1 MPPKNELVLAC
12 WLATF
17 GVMSF
22 RFFRRVKIAPGLTLN
37 LSKGGLSLS
46 VGIPGAQMTVGTSG
60 VRKTLGLP
68 GTGLYWTKQSGWDQ
82 PRQVENRVRINLD
95 EVETQELV
103 AALNG
108 YGPTLANPSTNRKYT
123 EGQITREIQRRE
135 SDENM
140 AALTLEVE
148 TWEENYQA
156 VLDHW
161 KKLPRIPTIEEFR
174 RYSERADFKPIPP
187 PENPN
192 YEEAKRSLQRELTGE
207 LYASFP
213 YSMLPVFV
221 SKNKAV
227 AKLSERW
234 PEQANKIL
242 KAYEEKMAAYRERMA
257 IEKGKYDAV
266 EDTRLG
272 SLIKILGDDPQATTD
287 LACDVFENIDWPFE
301 TVAGIASNDG
311 VHLYVNLDLP
321 EIEDVI
327 PAMAPRI
334 SRSKELV
341 ESKRSKED
349 QNEDYFHLVVG
360 QAVYLAACQFAWNPT
375 LQSISIAAFTQRTT
389 KSSSET
395 ADQYIYCASF
405 TQEQIRNYNPEFK
418 SLVSLLAQCGGQIN
432 RTQLGAMRQIN
443 PPDWIIP

>member
-1 MPPKNELVLAC
+1 M
-12 WLATF
+12 ATF
-17 GVMSF
+17 AIMPF

-46 VGIPGAQMTVGTSG
+46 GGIPGAQMTVGTSG

-68 GTGLYWTKQSGWDQ
+68 GTGLHWTKQSGWGQ
-82 PRQVENRVRINLD
+82 QRQVENRVRINLK
-95 EVETQELV
+95 EVETEELA

-108 YGPTLANPSTNRKYT
+108 QGPTLANPSTNRKYT
-123 EGQITREIQRRE
+123 EGQIAREIQRRE
-135 SDENM
+135 SEEKM
-140 AALTLEVE
+140 AALTVE
-148 TWEENYQA
+148 AATWEENYRA

-161 KKLPRIPTIEEFR
+161 KELPRIPTMAEFEQ
-174 RYSERADFKPIPP
+174 YSERAQFKPLPP
-187 PENPN
+187 PEDPN
-192 YEEAKRSLQRELTGE
+192 YEDARRNLHKELTEE

-213 YSMLPVFV
+213 YTMLPVSV
-221 SKNKAV
+221 SKNKAK
-227 AKLSERW
+227 AKLTERW
-234 PEQANKIL
+234 PEQVSKIQ
-242 KAYEEKMAAYRERMA
+242 KAYEERMAAYRERMA
-257 IEKGKYDAV
+257 QVKGQHDAI

-272 SLIKILGDDPQATTD
+272 SLIKILENDPQATTD

-301 TVAGIASNDG
+301 TAAGIASNDG

-327 PAMAPRI
+327 PAIAPRI

-389 KSSSET
+389 KSNSET
-395 ADQYIYCASF
+395 TDQYIYCATF
-405 TQEQIRNYNPEFK
+405 TQEQIRNYNPRSQ
-418 SLVSLLAQCGGQIN
+418 SLASFLAQCGVHIN
-432 RTQLGAMRQIN
+432 RVRLGAMRQID
-443 PPDWIIP
+443 PPDWITT